1 MAFKNSL
8 FKKFLA
14 GSLIFYALSGMTSL
28 VNYLFYPV
36 IARFVS
42 VAEYGEVQFL
52 MSMFTQLSVG
62 FIVLNILAIVVSV
75 KIASQEKQQEAIS
88 TLNSVSQIVA
98 LVIAAAGVTLL
109 ITAQQSLSLS
119 STWPIILLGIGL
131 LANVPFTIVIGRLQG
146 NGKFITSGVISLAS
160 VIIKLLAS
168 LLLAILG
175 YGVAGIIAGIA
186 IGLLAAWLIG
196 ESMIHFGRKPRHILH
211 IFKHRLRLSDISFL
225 KHYAGSAL
233 FAITVLTLLSSADSI
248 VSRVVLNSHDA
259 GQYASIATIT
269 KTLLAIATPIMWL
282 ALPAAVNKDVRGI
295 HRYILVTATVCMPVA
310 AMVIAVPNFFT
321 TILIGVNPGTYMPL
335 IAPATIAMVFCAL
348 AFLTLTALICLQRI
362 RATFIVCLIGV
373 AIYTGCYLALT
384 ATLQQ
389 PLLASLYSQIA
400 ASILIFL
407 LSYRV
412 ITQAPHSQA

>member
-14 GSLIFYALSGMTSL
+14 GSLIFYLLSGLTSL

-52 MSMFTQLSVG
+52 VSMFTQLSVG

-75 KIASQEKQQEAIS
+75 KITSKEKQQEAIS
-88 TLNSVSQIVA
+88 TLNSISQLVA
-98 LVIAAAGVTLL
+98 LIIAAAGVTFL

-119 STWPIILLGIGL
+119 SAWPIVLLGVGL

-146 NGKFITSGVISLAS
+146 NGKFITSGVVSLAS

-175 YGVAGIIAGIA
+175 YGVTGIIGGIA

-196 ESMIHFGRKPRHILH
+196 EAVIHFGKKPRHILH
-211 IFKHRLRLSDISFL
+211 IFKHRLHLSDITFL

-233 FAITVLTLLSSADSI
+233 FAITILTLLSSADSI
-248 VSRVVLNSHDA
+248 VSRVALNSHDA

-282 ALPAAVNKDVRGI
+282 ALPGAVNKDVRSI
-295 HRYILVTATVCMPVA
+295 RRYILITAAVCIPVA
-310 AMVIAVPNFFT
+310 AMVIALPNFFT
-321 TILIGVNPGTYMPL
+321 TVLIGVDPGTYMPL
-335 IAPATIAMVFCAL
+335 IIPATIAMMFCAL
-348 AFLTLTALICLQRI
+348 AFLTLTAIICLQKI
-362 RATFIVCLIGV
+362 RATFIVCTLGV
-373 AIYTGCYLALT
+373 IVYAGCYLALN
-384 ATLQQ
+384 ASLHQ
-389 PLLASLYSQIA
+389 PLLVSLYSQIA

-407 LSYRV
+407 LSYQV
-412 ITQAPHSQA
+412 ITRAPHSQG